1 MIYLIPRVDIMEL
14 IERKGYLDR
23 LKRYTDSNFIK
34 VITGVRR
41 SGKSSILSIYNGYLC
56 HEHGKKKVLQLN
68 IDTPEFLDI
77 NTKDEFATLLSNRVT
92 KDTRYILID
101 EVQLVSGWERVIN
114 AYYATG
120 KYDITITGS
129 NSQML
134 SSELATHLTGRYVEI
149 KVFPLSYKEFLK
161 FKKLETSIALFDEY
175 LAYGGFP
182 SIVLLDGE
190 REKIDAIRAILDS
203 ILYNDILRRNRS
215 FKPELIDKLLVLLND
230 SIGFPV
236 SLNKIM
242 HSLKSIGFK
251 VYYELIADY
260 LKAFEMSYIFLD
272 AQYFYIKGKER
283 FGLVDKYYSIDP
295 GFMNITRSKASQ
307 NYGSVLENVVFLEL
321 LRRGYDVSIG
331 RENSLE
337 IDFVATRNNEVR
349 YFQVTES
356 LLDPKTREREFKGL
370 SAINDNWPKQI
381 LSMDIHDYSE
391 KGIENKNIVEFLL
404 EE

>member
-41 SGKSSILSIYNGYLC
+41 SGKSSMLSLYNGYLC
-56 HEHGKKKVLQLN
+56 HEYGRKKVLQLN

-175 LAYGGFP
+175 LTYGGFP

-203 ILYNDILRRNRS
+203 ILYNDILRRNRN
-215 FKPELIDKLLVLLND
+215 FKPELIDKLLALLND